1 MFGCPTGVPC
11 VLKLGLDFFTRGGE
25 KTMVV
30 EKGSVERRIGAKPF
44 IFPCFQLWAFIYKSW
59 KMMVC
64 IWNFFLYQNFLH
76 CTFYIPT
83 SRSFTTITEQNSNV
97 IVKLPEVN
105 FFLQK
110 SASDIFPCSRNIQIS
125 KIHATPSPRE
135 NTLIIIK
142 LENFKL
148 SRPNL

>member
-1 MFGCPTGVPC
+1 MSDRSPVCFEIRIGFFHTG
-11 VLKLGLDFFTRGGE
+11 RGEGE
-25 KTMVV
+25 
-30 EKGSVERRIGAKPF
+30 GSGEGKCERRIGAKPF

-64 IWNFFLYQNFLH
+64 IWNFFLHQNFLH
-76 CTFYIPT
+76 YTFLYFNL
-83 SRSFTTITEQNSNV
+83 SFPHDHHWTKFLCMV
-97 IVKLPEVN
+97 VKLPEVN

-110 SASDIFPCSRNIQIS
+110 SASDIFPYSRNIQIS
-125 KIHATPSPRE
+125 KIHATLSPRE

-148 SRPNL
+148 LRPNL